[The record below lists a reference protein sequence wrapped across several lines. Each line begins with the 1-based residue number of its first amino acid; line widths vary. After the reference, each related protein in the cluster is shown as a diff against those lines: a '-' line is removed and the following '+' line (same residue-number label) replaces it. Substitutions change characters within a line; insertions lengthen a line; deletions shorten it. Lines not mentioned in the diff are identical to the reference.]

1 MPSTN
6 ISLESLTD
14 GETIALSAIEIT
26 SVPHAT
32 VIGDEVK
39 PVEEI
44 VSQYKLEF
52 TGLLN
57 ELYQSYKT
65 MSVSAGISKDFSFE
79 LLWKTTEVK
88 NQPYNAAIRLFI
100 IIRAIDA
107 DEQAASASVESL
119 VKPCVLTLT
128 LQKYEFRYIPYAEL

>member
-119 VKPCVLTLT
+119 VSLLLNMICAL
-128 LQKYEFRYIPYAEL
+128 R

>member
-1 MPSTN
+1 MPSAN

-14 GETIALSAIEIT
+14 GEKIALAAIEIT

-32 VIGDEVK
+32 VIGDEAK

-52 TGLLN
+52 AGLLN

-65 MSVSAGISKDFSFE
+65 MSISAGISKDFSFE
-79 LLWKTTEVK
+79 LLWKTTQVK
-88 NQPYNAAIRLFI
+88 NQPYNASIRLFI

-107 DEQAASASVESL
+107 DEKVATASVESL
-119 VKPCVLTLT
+119 VKLCISTLT
-128 LQKYEFRYIPYAEL
+128 LQKYDFRYIPYG